1 MKKIIQD
8 VAYFRFYNDTT
19 EDFLEEINNFLLSI
33 KDELKKYVRFTT
45 KDGLGLRV
53 EFSRYETDH
62 EYKIRIDREEL
73 QRKQQAELD
82 MITYHRIKKELEE
95 KENDKT

>member
-8 VAYFRFYNDTT
+8 VVYFRFYNDTT
-19 EDFLEEINNFLLSI
+19 EDFLEEINNFLLLV

-62 EYKIRIDREEL
+62 EYTTRINREKL
-73 QRKQQAELD
+73 QQ
-82 MITYHRIKKELEE
+82 EE
-95 KENDKT
+95 KEKQDMETYFRIKTIMEGKV